1 MDEMGVWRL
10 FCATGLPQA
19 YLALR
24 GLEEEREWMA
34 QEPAMTAF
42 WEKTDNEQI
51 V

>member
-1 MDEMGVWRL
+1 MDESGVWRL

-24 GLEEEREWMA
+24 GLEQERERA
-34 QEPAMTAF
+34 EQAPAMTAF
-42 WEKTDNEQI
+42 GGKTDSGQM